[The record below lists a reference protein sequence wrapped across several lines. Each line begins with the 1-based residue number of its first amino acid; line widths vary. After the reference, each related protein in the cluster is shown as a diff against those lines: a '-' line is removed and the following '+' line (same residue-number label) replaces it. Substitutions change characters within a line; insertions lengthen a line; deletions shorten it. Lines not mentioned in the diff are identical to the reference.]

1 MSRNRIIYQSL
12 GIFASQV
19 AANAVQTG
27 ASAIKQLTRVQSF
40 DSDFTRNLQDVNQFG
55 NLAAIDR
62 VDAEAPSVKAN
73 LSYYVTDGLNEKYL
87 GLSVPNNSAPLS
99 CISGILKKETDEK
112 NLYVLVASEGSDAS
126 NYGGAVSGVIGIGN
140 AYITSYSLEVSVGN
154 IPTATVGFEALNG
167 RVYADAD
174 GTNDVPAV
182 NPTNGLPITGTA
194 FVLPQHAANAYGT
207 QPTALLPGDATIDI
221 TGLIGTSVSDLKVQS
236 ATLSFDL
243 SREPQNKI
251 GSKFAFTKNIT
262 FPVTAKLDIEAEV
275 GDLEDGN
282 YADLLCQTGTF
293 DLSLRLKKMNCSGN
307 GATALLAQ
315 LKGAKLVSQNIIS
328 AKIGGN
334 ATISASWEA
343 QIGAPEELTKGVFIS
358 GSYA

>member
-12 GIFASQV
+12 GLFASQV
-19 AANAVQTG
+19 AASAMQTG
-27 ASAIKQLTRVQSF
+27 VTSVKQLTRVQSF
-40 DSDFTRNLQDVNQFG
+40 DSDYTRNLQDVNQFG

-62 VDAEAPSVKAN
+62 VDAEAPSVSAN
-73 LSYYVTDGLNEKYL
+73 LSYYVTDGLNESYL
-87 GLSVPNNSAPLS
+87 GLSVPNASAPLS

-112 NLYVLVASEGSDAS
+112 NLYLLVASEGSDAS
-126 NYGGAVSGVIGIGN
+126 SYAGGVSGVIGIGN
-140 AYITSYSLEVSVGN
+140 AYMTSYSLEVSVGS

-174 GTNDVPAV
+174 GTNAVPAV
-182 NPTNGLPITGTA
+182 NPEDGLPITGSF
-194 FVLPQHAANAYGT
+194 FVLPQHKTNAYGT

-221 TGLIGTSVSDLKVQS
+221 SGLIGTTVSDLKVQS

-262 FPVTAKLDIEAEV
+262 FPVTAKLDVEAEI
-275 GDLEDGN
+275 GDLADGN
-282 YADLLCQTGTF
+282 FADFLCQTGTY
-293 DLSLRLKKMNCSGN
+293 DLSLRLKKMNCSGA

-315 LKGAKLVSQNIIS
+315 LKGAKLVSQSIINAS
-328 AKIGGN
+328 IGGN
-334 ATISASWEA
+334 ATVSASWEA
-343 QIGAPEELTKGVFIS
+343 QIGAPEEVTKGVFLS